1 MSIQRARAY
10 LTTLGM
16 QDRIREFPVS
26 SATVELAAS
35 ALGVEGKRIAKTL
48 SLWLEDRVILLVAAG
63 DAKID
68 NAIIPPSVRKESEN
82 ALLRRSGACGRTWSG
97 GVCPFGINEGI
108 EVYLDVSLK
117 RFETVFPACGSD
129 NSAVELTPEELERCS
144 CAKDWVDVC
153 KGWQSE

>member
-68 NAIIPPSVRKESEN
+68 NAKYRHRFGKKAKMLSFEEVEPAV
-82 ALLRRSGACGRTWSG
+82 GHGVG

-144 CAKDWVDVC
+144 CAKDCVDVC

>member
-1 MSIQRARAY
+1 M
-10 LTTLGM
+10 
-16 QDRIREFPVS
+16 
-26 SATVELAAS
+26 
-35 ALGVEGKRIAKTL
+35 
-48 SLWLEDRVILLVAAG
+48 
-63 DAKID
+63 
-68 NAIIPPSVRKESEN
+68 
-82 ALLRRSGACGRTWSG
+82 G